1 MVSRIGDGGHIDL
14 AAFREAQEMR
24 RRGEI
29 CDDDRVMFF
38 APDEPVRLYTT
49 FGHGA
54 DDAMFNGIV
63 TAHFRALNPGLAG

>member
-1 MVSRIGDGGHIDL
+1 MVSRIGDEGHIDL

-29 CDDDRVMFF
+29 SDDDRVMFF
-38 APDEPVRLYTT
+38 APDQPVRLYTA

-54 DDAMFNGIV
+54 DDTMFNGIV
-63 TAHFRALNPGLAG
+63 TANFRALNPGLAG